1 MKFSEQW
8 LREWVNPAIS
18 TDELSAQLTMAG
30 LEVDGIEAVAGQ
42 FSGVVVG
49 EVVSKEQHPDAD
61 KLSLCQ
67 VTDGTETFQ
76 VVCGAANVRTGL
88 KIPFAKIGAVLPG
101 DFKIKK
107 AKLRGVESFG
117 MLCAETELQIGEDSS
132 GLMELA
138 ADAPVGADLREY
150 LNLDDQIIE
159 VDLTPN
165 RADCLGMAGLAREV
179 AVLNKLSV
187 NAPVIEPVA
196 ATIADKAQVEV
207 IAQDACPRYLGRIV
221 KGVNVKAATPLW
233 MVEKL
238 RRGGIRSIDPVVD
251 ITNYVL
257 LELGQPM
264 HAFDLAN
271 IDGGIRV
278 RMAEEG
284 EKLTL
289 LDEQEVTLKANT
301 VVIADHSK
309 ALALG
314 GIMGG
319 EHSGVTEDT
328 QDLLLEAAF
337 FAPLAIANR
346 ARQYGLHTDS
356 SHRFERGV
364 DFKLQA
370 KAMERA
376 TALIIEVCGGQ
387 AGEISE
393 VVCAD
398 NLPEKASVHL
408 RASRLER
415 MLGVHIDAKEVEEI
429 LTRLGLAVETTAE
442 GWQVS
447 VPSYRFDISIEPDL
461 IEEVARIYGYD
472 RLPTRTPSASV
483 PLAKIPENRLAISE
497 LRRVLV
503 ARGYHEAITYSFVS
517 PEIQKKLDPEHS
529 PIALLNPISNEMS
542 VMRTDLFAGLVQAT
556 SYNLKRQ
563 QSRVRFF
570 ETGLRFVPQADGS
583 LEQTPTL
590 ALSITGER
598 FKQSWSDSSTEVDFF
613 DLKGDVESLLAR
625 TGKLASYRFVSASHP
640 ALHPGQTAQIE
651 KQDQQGQ
658 WQVVGIMGTLHP
670 NLQKPLGLKQ
680 PIYLA
685 QLCLNEVQDVQVP
698 RFNEL
703 SKFPE
708 MRRDVALL
716 VNKETPVDE
725 ILSSIRSKAGEFL
738 TKLNVFDVYVGKGI
752 DLERKSLALGLTW
765 QHPSRTLTDDE
776 INNNLSSVLAYLE
789 ESLGATLRS

>member
-159 VDLTPN
+159 IDLTPN

-196 ATIADKAQVEV
+196 ATIADKAQVDV
-207 IAQDACPRYLGRIV
+207 IAQDACPRYFGRIV

-319 EHSGVTEDT
+319 EHSGVTADT

-387 AGEISE
+387 AGEITE
-393 VVCAD
+393 VVSEG
-398 NLPEKASVHL
+398 NLPKRANVHL

-483 PLAKIPENRLAISE
+483 PLAQIPENRLAVQE
-497 LRRVLV
+497 LRRALV

-517 PEIQKKLDPEHS
+517 PEVQKKLDPEHS

-563 QSRVRFF
+563 QNRVRFF
-570 ETGLRFVPQADGS
+570 ETGLRFIPQADGS

-598 FKQSWSDSSTEVDFF
+598 FEQSWSDSSTEVDFF

-625 TGKLASYRFVSASHP
+625 TGKLDSYRFVSASHP

-651 KQDQQGQ
+651 KQDEQGQ
-658 WQVVGIMGTLHP
+658 WQVVGLMGTLHP

-680 PIYLA
+680 PVYLA
-685 QLCLNEVQDVQVP
+685 QLCLNEIQDVQVP

-716 VNKETPVDE
+716 VNKETPVAK
-725 ILSSIRSKAGEFL
+725 ILSTIRAKAGEYL

-776 INNNLSSVLAYLE
+776 IYNNLSSVLASLE

>member
-8 LREWVNPAIS
+8 LREWVNPEIS

-61 KLSLCQ
+61 KLSVCQ
-67 VTDGTETFQ
+67 VSDGTETFQ

-196 ATIADKAQVEV
+196 ATITDKAQVEV

-257 LELGQPM
+257 LELRQPL

-289 LDEQEVTLKANT
+289 LDGQEISLKANSL
-301 VVIADHSK
+301 VISDHSK

-319 EHSGVTEDT
+319 EHSGVTADT
-328 QDLLLEAAF
+328 KDLLLEAAF

-364 DFKLQA
+364 DFKLQTQ
-370 KAMERA
+370 AMERA

-387 AGEISE
+387 AGEIVE
-393 VVCAD
+393 VVS
-398 NLPEKASVHL
+398 NEYLPEKASVHL

-415 MLGVHIDAKEVEEI
+415 ILGVHVDGKEVEEI
-429 LTRLGLAVETTAE
+429 LTRLGLLVETTSE

-461 IEEVARIYGYD
+461 IEEIARIYGYD
-472 RLPTRTPSASV
+472 RLPTRTPSAAV
-483 PLAKIPENRLAISE
+483 PLAKIPENRLAVQE
-497 LRRVLV
+497 LRRALV

-542 VMRTDLFAGLVQAT
+542 VMRTDLFAGLVQAI

-570 ETGLRFVPQADGS
+570 ETGLRFIPQADGS

-590 ALSITGER
+590 ALAITGER
-598 FKQSWSDSSTEVDFF
+598 FEQSWADSSTDVDFF
-613 DLKGDVESLLAR
+613 DLKGDIESLLAR

-651 KQDQQGQ
+651 KQDEQGQ

-680 PIYLA
+680 PVYLA
-685 QLCLNEVQDVQVP
+685 QLCLNEIQDIQVP
-698 RFNEL
+698 RFEEL

-716 VNKETPVDE
+716 VSKETPVAD
-725 ILSSIRSKAGEFL
+725 ILSTIRAKAGQYL

>member
-30 LEVDGIEAVAGQ
+30 LEVDGIEGVAGQ

-67 VTDGTETFQ
+67 VTDGTEIFQ
-76 VVCGAANVRTGL
+76 VVCGAPNVRTGM
-88 KIPFAKIGAVLPG
+88 KIPFAKVGAVLPG

-117 MLCAETELQIGEDSS
+117 MLCAETELQIGEDSA

-138 ADAPVGADLREY
+138 ADAPVGTDLRKY
-150 LNLDDQIIE
+150 LNLDDQVIE

-187 NAPVIEPVA
+187 NAPVIETVA
-196 ATIADKAQVEV
+196 ATITDKPQVEV
-207 IAQDACPRYLGRIV
+207 IAKDACPRYLGRIV

-319 EHSGVTEDT
+319 EHSGVTADT

-387 AGEISE
+387 AGEITE
-393 VVCAD
+393 VVCEE

-415 MLGVHIDAKEVEEI
+415 MLGVHIDGKEVEEI

-472 RLPTRTPSASV
+472 RLPTRTPSAAV
-483 PLAKIPENRLAISE
+483 PLAQIPENRLAVQE
-497 LRRVLV
+497 LRRALV

-570 ETGLRFVPQADGS
+570 ETGLRFIPQADGS

-598 FKQSWSDSSTEVDFF
+598 FEQSWSDSSTEVDFF

-625 TGKLASYRFVSASHP
+625 TGKLDSYRFVSASHP

-680 PIYLA
+680 PVYLA

>member
-8 LREWVNPAIS
+8 LREWVNPSI
-18 TDELSAQLTMAG
+18 TTEELSAQITLAG
-30 LEVDGIEAVAGQ
+30 LEVDGIEPVAGE

-49 EVVSKEQHPDAD
+49 EVVTKEQHPDAD

-76 VVCGAANVRTGL
+76 VVCGAPNVRAGM
-88 KIPFAKIGAVLPG
+88 KIPFAKVGAVLPG
-101 DFKIKK
+101 NFKIKK

-117 MLCAETELQIGEDSS
+117 MLCAETELQIGDDSS

-138 ADAPVGADLREY
+138 ADAPVGTDLRKY

-187 NAPVIEPVA
+187 TEPVIDAVA
-196 ATIADKAQVEV
+196 AKISDKAQVDVLAAE
-207 IAQDACPRYLGRIV
+207 ACPRYLGRIV
-221 KGVNVKAATPLW
+221 KGVNVKASTPLW

-251 ITNYVL
+251 ITNFVL

-264 HAFDLAN
+264 HAFDLAK

-278 RMAEEG
+278 RMAEEN

-289 LDEQEVTLKANT
+289 LDGQEVTLQTNT
-301 VVIADHSK
+301 LVIADHSK
-309 ALALG
+309 ALAMG

-319 EHSGVTEDT
+319 EGSGVTEET

-364 DFKLQA
+364 DYQLQA

-376 TALIIEVCGGQ
+376 TALIIEICGGE
-387 AGEISE
+387 AGEITE
-393 VVCAD
+393 VVSEE
-398 NLPEKASVHL
+398 NLPKKDKVSL

-415 MLGVHIDAKEVEEI
+415 ILGTQIDAKEVEEI
-429 LTRLGLAVETTAE
+429 LTRLGLSVEVEAE
-442 GWQVS
+442 GWSVT
-447 VPSYRFDISIEPDL
+447 VPSYRFDISIESDL
-461 IEEVARIYGYD
+461 VEEVARIYGYD
-472 RLPTRTPSASV
+472 RLPTTTPSAAI
-483 PLAKIPENRLAISE
+483 PLAKIPENRLAITE
-497 LRRVLV
+497 LRRELV

-517 PEIQKKLDPEHS
+517 PEIQKALDPEHA
-529 PIALLNPISNEMS
+529 PIALMNPISAEMS
-542 VMRTDLFAGLVQAT
+542 VMRTDLFAGLVQAI

-570 ETGLRFVPQADGS
+570 ETGLRFVPQADGT

-590 ALSITGER
+590 ALAITGER
-598 FKQSWSDSSTEVDFF
+598 LEQSWSDSSTPVDFF

-625 TGKLASYRFVSASHP
+625 TGKLASYRFVSVKHP

-651 KQDQQGQ
+651 KQNEQGE
-658 WQVVGIMGTLHP
+658 WKVVGIMGALHP

-680 PIYLA
+680 PVFLA
-685 QLCLNEVQDVQVP
+685 QMCLNEVQDVQVP
-698 RFNEL
+698 SFKEL

-708 MRRDVALL
+708 MRRDIALIAS
-716 VNKETPVDE
+716 KETPVADV
-725 ILSSIRSKAGEFL
+725 LSTIRANAGEYL
-738 TKLNVFDVYVGKGI
+738 TKLNIFDVYVGKGV
-752 DLERKSLALGLTW
+752 DLDKKSLALGLTW

-776 INNNLSSVLAYLE
+776 INNYLSSVLASLE

>member
-61 KLSLCQ
+61 KLSVCQ
-67 VTDGTETFQ
+67 VSDGTETFQ

-138 ADAPVGADLREY
+138 ADAPVGADLRDY

-165 RADCLGMAGLAREV
+165 RADCLGMSGLAREV

-187 NAPVIEPVA
+187 NTPVIEPVA

-207 IAQDACPRYLGRIV
+207 VAQEACPRYLGRIV

-251 ITNYVL
+251 VTNYVL

-328 QDLLLEAAF
+328 KDLLLEAAF

-387 AGEISE
+387 VGEITE
-393 VVCAD
+393 VVCAE

-415 MLGVHIDAKEVEEI
+415 MLGVHIDGKEVEEI

-442 GWQVS
+442 GWQVA

-483 PLAKIPENRLAISE
+483 PLAQIPENRLAVQE
-497 LRRVLV
+497 LRRALV

-542 VMRTDLFAGLVQAT
+542 VMRTDFFAGLVQAI

-570 ETGLRFVPQADGS
+570 ETGLRFIPQADGS

-590 ALSITGER
+590 ALAITGER
-598 FKQSWSDSSTEVDFF
+598 FEQSWADSSTDVDFF
-613 DLKGDVESLLAR
+613 DLKGDIESLLAR
-625 TGKLASYRFVSASHP
+625 TGKLASYRFVGTSHP

-651 KQDQQGQ
+651 KQDEQGQ

-680 PIYLA
+680 PVYLA
-685 QLCLNEVQDVQVP
+685 QLCLNEIQDIQVP
-698 RFNEL
+698 RFEEL

-716 VNKETPVDE
+716 VSKETPVAD
-725 ILSSIRSKAGEFL
+725 ILSTIRAKAGQYL

>member
-30 LEVDGIEAVAGQ
+30 LEVDGIEDVAGQ

-67 VTDGTETFQ
+67 VSDGADRFQ
-76 VVCGAANVRTGL
+76 VVCGAPNVREGM
-88 KIPFAKIGAVLPG
+88 KVPFAKVGAVLPG

-117 MLCAETELQIGEDSS
+117 MLCAETELQIGEDSA

-138 ADAPVGADLREY
+138 AEAPVGTDLREY

-165 RADCLGMAGLAREV
+165 RADCLGMLGLAREV
-179 AVLNKLSV
+179 AVVNKMAV
-187 NAPVIEPVA
+187 NTPVIEPVA

-207 IAQDACPRYLGRIV
+207 VAKDACPRYLGRIV
-221 KGVNVKAATPLW
+221 KGVNVKASTPLW

-271 IDGGIRV
+271 VEGGIRV

-284 EKLTL
+284 ETLRL
-289 LDEQEVTLKANT
+289 LDEQEVTLKSDT
-301 VVIADHSK
+301 VVIGDHKK

-319 EHSGVTEDT
+319 EHSGVTTET
-328 QDLLLEAAF
+328 QDLLLESAF

-370 KAMERA
+370 QAMERA
-376 TALIIEVCGGQ
+376 TALIIDICGGQ
-387 AGEISE
+387 AGEVTE
-393 VVCAD
+393 AVCEE

-415 MLGVHIDAKEVEEI
+415 ILGVQVGAEDVAEI
-429 LTRLGLAVETTAE
+429 LNRLGLAAQVVAE
-442 GWQVS
+442 GWQVT
-447 VPSYRFDISIEPDL
+447 VPSYRFDISIESDL

-472 RLPTRTPSASV
+472 HLPTRTPSAAV
-483 PLAKIPENRLAISE
+483 PLAKLPENRFPIHE
-497 LRRVLV
+497 LRRALV

-517 PEIQKKLDPEHS
+517 PEIQKQLDPEHS

-563 QSRVRFF
+563 QNRVRFF
-570 ETGLRFVPQADGS
+570 ETGLRFVPQADGR

-590 ALSITGER
+590 ALSMTGKR
-598 FKQSWSDSSTEVDFF
+598 FEQSWSDDSTDVDFF
-613 DLKGDVESLLAR
+613 DLKGDIESLLAQ
-625 TGKLASYRFVSASHP
+625 TGKRDAYRFVGATHP

-651 KQDQQGQ
+651 KQDAQGQ
-658 WQVVGIMGTLHP
+658 WQAIGIMGTLHP
-670 NLQKPLGLKQ
+670 SLQKPLGLKQ
-680 PIYLA
+680 PLYLA
-685 QLCLNEVQDVQVP
+685 QLCLQEVQEAQVP
-698 RFNEL
+698 HFNEL

-716 VNKETPVDE
+716 VNKDTPVDD
-725 ILSSIRSKAGEFL
+725 ILASIRAKAGDYL

-776 INNNLSSVLAYLE
+776 INNNLSSVLTYLE
-789 ESLGATLRS
+789 ESLGVTLRS

>member
-30 LEVDGIEAVAGQ
+30 LEVDGIEGVAGQ

-67 VTDGTETFQ
+67 VTDGAETFQ

-150 LNLDDQIIE
+150 LNLDDQVIE

-165 RADCLGMAGLAREV
+165 RADCLGMVGLAREV
-179 AVLNKLSV
+179 AVLNKLAV

-207 IAQDACPRYLGRIV
+207 IAQDACPRYLGRII
-221 KGVNVKAATPLW
+221 KGVNVKATTPLW

-301 VVIADHSK
+301 LVIADHSK

-319 EHSGVTEDT
+319 EHSGVTADT

-387 AGEISE
+387 AGEITE
-393 VVCAD
+393 VVCAE

-415 MLGVHIDAKEVEEI
+415 MLGVHIQAEEVEEI
-429 LTRLGLAVETTAE
+429 LTRLGLAVETTGE
-442 GWQVS
+442 GWQVA

-472 RLPTRTPSASV
+472 RLPTRTPSAAV
-483 PLAKIPENRLAISE
+483 PLAQIPENRLAVQE
-497 LRRVLV
+497 LRRALV
-503 ARGYHEAITYSFVS
+503 VRGYHEAITYSFVS

-570 ETGLRFVPQADGS
+570 ETGLRFIPQTDGT

-598 FKQSWSDSSTEVDFF
+598 FEQSWSDNSTEVDFF

-625 TGKLASYRFVSASHP
+625 TGKLDSYRFVSASHP

-658 WQVVGIMGTLHP
+658 WQVVGVMGTLHP

-680 PIYLA
+680 PVYLA
-685 QLCLNEVQDVQVP
+685 QLCLNEIQDIQVP

-716 VNKETPVDE
+716 VNKETPVAE
-725 ILSSIRSKAGEFL
+725 ILSTIRAKAGEYL

-776 INNNLSSVLAYLE
+776 INNNLSSVLAFLE